1 MVFGVCS
8 PSIALW
14 FFQETA
20 MSKLTTEE
28 AFAKAAQMMLIES
41 IIGTHGLSLELSR
54 LARRLLEEGRDP
66 AEVFA
71 RVNDVRNDA
80 GEIDQL
86 EQREQEAIAA
96 LEAVQHL
103 LDNKRQ
109 ALSYSEQMLRYL
121 GDDEEIAEEVK
132 FPLQFLVFNE
142 N

>member
-1 MVFGVCS
+1 
-8 PSIALW
+8 
-14 FFQETA
+14 